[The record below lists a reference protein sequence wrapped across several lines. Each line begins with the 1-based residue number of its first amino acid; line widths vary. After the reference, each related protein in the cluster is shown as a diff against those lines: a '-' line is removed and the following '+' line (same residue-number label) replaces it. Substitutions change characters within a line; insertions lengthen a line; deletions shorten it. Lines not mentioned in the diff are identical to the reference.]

1 MAIDFTTP
9 IGQVRLQIADL
20 DETAFLLSDE
30 HLTGYLSMNADSVL
44 RAAADALDAVATSET
59 LLGKKIRTQDLS
71 TDGPAVA
78 TDLRK
83 KAAELR
89 ARAAAEEAIAS
100 GTGDFLE
107 VIPFQPYGKPEGAE
121 WRL

>member
-1 MAIDFTTP
+1 MAIDYSKP
-9 IGQVRLQIADL
+9 LGHVRLLIADL
-20 DETAFLLSDE
+20 DESAFLLTDE
-30 HLTGYLSMNADSVL
+30 VVDAYLGLHEENVY
-44 RAAADALDAVATSET
+44 RAAADAMEAIATSET

-83 KAAELR
+83 RAAELR
-89 ARAAAEEAIAS
+89 TRADADDAKAAE
-100 GTGDFLE
+100 TGDVFE
-107 VIPFQPYGKPEGAE
+107 VIPFHPYGKPEGAE

>member
-9 IGQVRLQIADL
+9 VGRVRLLIADL
-20 DETAFLLSDE
+20 DESAFLLTNEVVDA
-30 HLTGYLSMNADSVL
+30 YLSLHEENVY
-44 RAAADALDAVATSET
+44 RAAADAMDAMATSDV
-59 LLGKKIRTQDLS
+59 LLSRKIRTQDLQ

-83 KAAELR
+83 RAAELR
-89 ARAAAEEAIAS
+89 ARADADDAKAAE
-100 GTGDFLE
+100 TDDVFE
-107 VIPFQPYGKPEGAE
+107 VIPFHPYGKPEGAE

>member
-20 DETAFLLSDE
+20 DEAAFLLSDE
-30 HLTGYLSMNADSVL
+30 HLTGYLAMNAESVL
-44 RAAADALDAVATSET
+44 RAAADALDAIATSET

-89 ARAAAEEAIAS
+89 ARAAAEEAKAS
-100 GTGDFLE
+100 DTDDVFE
-107 VIPFQPYGKPEGAE
+107 VIPFHPYGKPEGAE

>member
-20 DETAFLLSDE
+20 DEAAFLLSDE

-44 RAAADALDAVATSET
+44 RAAADALDAIATSET
-59 LLGKKIRTQDLS
+59 LLGKKIRTQDLQ

-89 ARAAAEEAIAS
+89 ARAEAEDAAS
-100 GTGDFLE
+100 LGDVFE
-107 VIPFQPYGKPEGAE
+107 VIPFHPYCKAEGAE